1 MPKLRSQVY
10 TLLRR
15 VTPLEHLVSVVLL
28 VWGAVAGIRAGS
40 WAPTVE
46 LGTGALLLYLLSLA
60 AKSAHYVVFE
70 PESAGLRTGA
80 ANAPAV
86 CRGVAAGLFY
96 NRHGFP
102 RLLSHAAVQL
112 RWYGKVRPPELV
124 VLTPAGLEVRNF
136 NEMEADYLVRWYPGA
151 EVTRGTLWMGGQALP
166 GLRLRFVGRALYL
179 GLESEETAD
188 ALAGALDLER
198 YVGAGRVSG

>member
-1 MPKLRSQVY
+1 VPKLLSQIF

-15 VTPLEHLVSVVLL
+15 VTPLEHLIAVILL

-40 WAPTVE
+40 WAPTAE

-70 PESAGLRTGA
+70 PEPAGLHA
-80 ANAPAV
+80 AVVAIPAV

-96 NRHGFP
+96 DRHGFP
-102 RLLSHAAVQL
+102 RLLSHVGVQV

-151 EVTRGTLWMGGQALP
+151 EVTRGTLWMGGRALP

-179 GLESEETAD
+179 GMESEETAD